1 MPDTPQGPMS
11 VERRIKIVT
20 AVRVKM
26 ICERPKESLS
36 SKCQKSKTHVRDTGE
51 NCQPPEEDE
60 LALYDGSDLDNQI
73 DSLVDIRHIANANGG
88 HINEDG
94 EDSDEDDFI
103 RDIENDFNLVEQTGE
118 PIGSNLVKI
127 TNSVIRTPIN
137 KEKLVKKLESHPRH
151 EDLDLIKVKKWNTEI

>member
-1 MPDTPQGPMS
+1 MS

-26 ICERPKESLS
+26 IRERPQESLS
-36 SKCQKSKTHVRDTGE
+36 SKYQKSKTHVRDTGE

-60 LALYDGSDLDNQI
+60 LSLYGGSDFDNQI
-73 DSLVDIRHIANANGG
+73 DKLVDTPHIANANGG

-94 EDSDEDDFI
+94 EDSDENDFI
-103 RDIENDFNLVEQTGE
+103 KDIENDFNLVEQTGE

-137 KEKLVKKLESHPRH
+137 KENLLKSWKATPDMK
-151 EDLDLIKVKKWNTEI
+151 I